1 MPVIV
6 SIKRSDC
13 VQSYRLNG
21 STLIEQQPGLYFGGI
36 MSEMNTDH
44 NVYYPKWVFVTI
56 ILFSILVP
64 ILVAL
69 LFANIFAPFM
79 M

>member
-1 MPVIV
+1 
-6 SIKRSDC
+6 
-13 VQSYRLNG
+13 
-21 STLIEQQPGLYFGGI
+21 